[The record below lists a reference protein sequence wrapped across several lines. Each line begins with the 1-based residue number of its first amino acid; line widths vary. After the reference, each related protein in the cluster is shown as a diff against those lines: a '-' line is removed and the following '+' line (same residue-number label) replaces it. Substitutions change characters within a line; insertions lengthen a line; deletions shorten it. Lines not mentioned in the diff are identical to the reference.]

1 MNNKIKITFQIAK
14 TMFNKKKI
22 FFIILN
28 IPEIKLFK
36 VKLNTDFKII
46 YKIKILLCQL
56 FLLFLLL

>member
-14 TMFNKKKI
+14 T
-22 FFIILN
+22 N